1 MLTVLNNNIMSNK
14 TEIQKNSLIRSID
27 QMTEEQIN
35 LLYNLSCGDITKSTM
50 IDLVFGEDKNKV
62 DSAYPQEYQN
72 QLIPIIGGHN
82 CPNFVH
88 SYINNSAFGELV
100 NIDRLFIS
108 KIYQIFR

>member
-1 MLTVLNNNIMSNK
+1 MNTKAEN
-14 TEIQKNSLIRSID
+14 QKKSLIRSID

-35 LLYNLSCGDITKSTM
+35 LLYNVSCGDITKSTM
-50 IDLVFGEDKNKV
+50 IDLIFSAEDARKV
-62 DSAYPQEYQN
+62 DTSYPQEYQN
-72 QLIPIIGGHN
+72 EVIKVIGGHN

-88 SYINNSAFGELV
+88 SYIKNSSFGELI

>member
-1 MLTVLNNNIMSNK
+1 MSNK
-14 TEIQKNSLIRSID
+14 TENQKKSLIRSID

-35 LLYNLSCGDITKSTM
+35 LLYNVSCGDITKSTM
-50 IDLVFGEDKNKV
+50 IDLIYGEDKNKV
-62 DSAYPQEYQN
+62 DTAYPQEYQN
-72 QLIPIIGGHN
+72 DLIKIIGGHN

-88 SYINNSAFGELV
+88 SYIKNSSFGELV

>member
-1 MLTVLNNNIMSNK
+1 MSNK
-14 TEIQKNSLIRSID
+14 TENQKKSLIRSID

-35 LLYNLSCGDITKSTM
+35 LLYNVSCGDITKSTM
-50 IDLVFGEDKNKV
+50 IDLIFSAEDARKV
-62 DSAYPQEYQN
+62 DTAYPQEYQN
-72 QLIPIIGGHN
+72 DLIKIIGGHN

-88 SYINNSAFGELV
+88 SYIKSPVYGELV

>member
-1 MLTVLNNNIMSNK
+1 MNTK
-14 TEIQKNSLIRSID
+14 TENQKKSLIRSID

-35 LLYNLSCGDITKSTM
+35 LLYNVSCGDITKSTM
-50 IDLVFGEDKNKV
+50 IDLIFSAEDARKI
-62 DSAYPQEYQN
+62 DTAYPQEYQN
-72 QLIPIIGGHN
+72 EVIKVIGGHN

-88 SYINNSAFGELV
+88 SYIKSPVYGELV

>member
-1 MLTVLNNNIMSNK
+1 MSNK

-27 QMTEEQIN
+27 KMSEEQIN
-35 LLYNLSCGDITKSTM
+35 LLYNVSCGDITKSTM
-50 IDLVFGEDKNKV
+50 IDLIYGEDKNKV
-62 DSAYPQEYQN
+62 DTAYPQEYQN
-72 QLIPIIGGHN
+72 ELIKIIGGHN

-88 SYINNSAFGELV
+88 SYIKSPVYGELV

>member
-1 MLTVLNNNIMSNK
+1 MNTKAEN
-14 TEIQKNSLIRSID
+14 QKKSLIRSID

-35 LLYNLSCGDITKSTM
+35 LLYNVSCGDITKSTM
-50 IDLVFGEDKNKV
+50 IDLIFSAEDARKV
-62 DSAYPQEYQN
+62 DTAYPQEYQN
-72 QLIPIIGGHN
+72 EVIKVIGGHN

-88 SYINNSAFGELV
+88 SYIKSPVYGELV